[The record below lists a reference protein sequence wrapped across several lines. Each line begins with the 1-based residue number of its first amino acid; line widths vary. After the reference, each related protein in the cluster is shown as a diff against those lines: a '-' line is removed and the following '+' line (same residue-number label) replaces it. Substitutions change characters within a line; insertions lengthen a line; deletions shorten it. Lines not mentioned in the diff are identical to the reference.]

1 MALYPPRTPEEAAF
15 QRQNYGGGRRPVLGS
30 RKGAART
37 PPGGRK
43 GAPQTPPGL
52 PPPLPPGF
60 KEIAARPHVPPSSG
74 EFGALQQRLANQ
86 PVRWGG
92 PPQGA
97 VKGSFSQAGFAGSNL
112 QRIDDP
118 STHLPDFT
126 RTGSGLDNIQSP
138 FPSGATGPQIP
149 GGMSQAPG
157 APPSGTTRAQL
168 LASQLG
174 GMMGRQQQ
182 PFPTPQ
188 LPPRFGRA
196 GGRVPQ
202 QAGRQR
208 ALVSAMGRMR

>member
-1 MALYPPRTPEEAAF
+1 MALLPPRTPEEAAF
-15 QRQNYGGGRRPVLGS
+15 QRQNYGGGRLPVLGS

-97 VKGSFSQAGFAGSNL
+97 VMG
-112 QRIDDP
+112 
-118 STHLPDFT
+118 
-126 RTGSGLDNIQSP
+126 
-138 FPSGATGPQIP
+138 
-149 GGMSQAPG
+149 SQAPG